1 MRKMGRLVSLLV
13 VSMALVVGA
22 ICLLGLT
29 QAPDA
34 TLPAGARGTHV
45 DVGGVPIRYAQAGRG
60 ADILLIHGS
69 PGSVED
75 WDAVFDRLA
84 QRFRVT
90 AFDRH
95 GHGYSGGARRPHTP
109 GENARVASGLIRALG
124 LRDVVVVGHSYGG
137 ATALAMATT
146 PETPDVRALVL
157 VGARAYGPVNVDG
170 IFRLLALPA
179 FGPGFGR
186 LMGPFIGPSR
196 VEAGIRASFG
206 PNVGAMPAGFAAPR
220 ARLWTRP
227 TVSATLAEERTT
239 FEESLDAQSARYPE
253 IRRPVWIVCG
263 DQDEPNTSQARR
275 LAGEIPGAR
284 LVILPDTGH
293 YVQFAR
299 PDAVIAAIEAAA
311 AP

>member
-1 MRKMGRLVSLLV
+1 MRKMVRLAFFAVLV
-13 VSMALVVGA
+13 MALVIVAVG
-22 ICLLGLT
+22 LLGLA
-29 QAPDA
+29 QAPDL
-34 TLPAGARGTHV
+34 TLPAGSRGRHV
-45 DVGGVPIRYAQAGRG
+45 DVDGLPIRFAQAGSG
-60 ADILLIHGS
+60 PDILLVHGS

-109 GENARVASGLIRALG
+109 GENARVTSGLIRALG

-137 ATALAMATT
+137 ATALAMATGADT
-146 PETPDVRALVL
+146 KDVRALVL
-157 VGARAYGPVNVDG
+157 VGARAYGPVHVDG

-179 FGPGFGR
+179 FGPGFGY
-186 LMGPFIGPSR
+186 LMAPLIGPSR
-196 VEAGIRASFG
+196 VEEGIRQSFG
-206 PNVGAMPAGFAAPR
+206 PNAGAIPEGFTAPR
-220 ARLWTRP
+220 GRIWTRP

-239 FEESLDAQSARYPE
+239 LEDALDAMSPRYRE
-253 IRRPVWIVCG
+253 IRRPVTIVCG
-263 DQDEPNTSQARR
+263 DQDEPNTSQAGR

-284 LVILPDTGH
+284 LVILSDTGH

-299 PDAVIAAIEAAA
+299 PDAVIAAVEAAA
-311 AP
+311 VH